1 MYINYIVFKINS
13 RAFIILTMSTQGETL
28 KNDMETNRS
37 NDVLIKKEEDN
48 VIKED
53 FPSDKKKLCG
63 VVLNQG
69 VSYFN
74 LFSYYLV
81 QFSYVCAFT
90 FIDACQDYLLE
101 DPKYYGID
109 KNKVGT
115 INGDILL
122 WDTLY
127 LVYLIF
133 NRLHLSMY
141 MAAFMI
147 SLDAR

>member
-1 MYINYIVFKINS
+1 
-13 RAFIILTMSTQGETL
+13 MSIPEGKL
-28 KNDMETNRS
+28 GNDIETNLS
-37 NDVLIKKEEDN
+37 NDVLIKKEEN
-48 VIKED
+48 VIKEQD
-53 FPSDKKKLCG
+53 LSSDKKKLCG
-63 VVLNQG
+63 VVLNDG

-109 KNKVGT
+109 KRKVGT

-127 LVYLIF
+127 LVGLIKI
-133 NRLHLSMY
+133 RLLLSMF
-141 MAAFMI
+141 MVVFMI
-147 SLDAR
+147 SLDVRL